1 MPIYHAAGPQGET
14 FMDELFE
21 ISIPNSANLQLADPS
36 LLNFY
41 NDLEE
46 RIYWLTGS
54 IDNLTLD
61 LVQYI
66 IKWNREDKGIPIE
79 ERKPIRLIIFSDGG
93 LIDVEESIVSFIR
106 LSKTPVYGIAVGM
119 VASAASLIYISCH
132 KRYALPNAYL
142 VIHKGSCGS
151 PRTNYNELMAAMDDY
166 KKQVEK
172 MIDFYIK
179 NTQIPE
185 EVIRSKIES
194 DWYVRGDEL
203 IDYGLVDEWIED
215 LEILL

>member
-1 MPIYHAAGPQGET
+1 
-14 FMDELFE
+14 MDELFE
-21 ISIPNSANLQLADPS
+21 ISIPSPANLQLADPS

-46 RIYWLTGS
+46 RIYWLTGAIGDS
-54 IDNLTLD
+54 TLD

-66 IKWNREDKGIPIE
+66 IKWNREDKGKPVE
-79 ERKPIRLIIFSDGG
+79 ERKPIRLIIFSEGG
-93 LIDVEESIVSFIR
+93 SMDVEESIVSFIR

-119 VASAASLIYISCH
+119 VASAASLIYLSCH
-132 KRYALPNAYL
+132 KRYALPSAYL
-142 VIHKGSCGS
+142 IIHKGSCAS
-151 PRTNYNELMAAMDDY
+151 PRTNYNELMATMDDY
-166 KKQVEK
+166 RKQVEE
-172 MIDFYIK
+172 MVNFYIK

-185 EVIRSKIES
+185 EVIRSKIET

-203 IDYGLVDEWIED
+203 INYGLVHEWVED

>member
-1 MPIYHAAGPQGET
+1 MPIYRAASPQGET

-106 LSKTPVYGIAVGM
+106 LSKTPVYGIDVGM

-132 KRYALPNAYL
+132 KRYALPNAY
-142 VIHKGSCGS
+142 
-151 PRTNYNELMAAMDDY
+151 
-166 KKQVEK
+166 
-172 MIDFYIK
+172 
-179 NTQIPE
+179 
-185 EVIRSKIES
+185 
-194 DWYVRGDEL
+194 
-203 IDYGLVDEWIED
+203 
-215 LEILL
+215 

>member
-1 MPIYHAAGPQGET
+1 M
-14 FMDELFE
+14 ELTQDF
-21 ISIPNSANLQLADPS
+21 IDALFGSDANLQLADPS
-36 LLNFY
+36 LVQY
-41 NDLEE
+41 YYDLAN
-46 RIYWLTGS
+46 RS
-54 IDNLTLD
+54 IWIDSEINASTLD
-61 LVQYI
+61 IVSKI
-66 IKWNREDKGIPIE
+66 IRWNREDKGIPIE

>member
-1 MPIYHAAGPQGET
+1 MPIYRAAGPQGET

-142 VIHKGSCGS
+142 VIHKGSCSS